1 MKSTDL
7 STRRWEL
14 AKHYF
19 RRYVED
25 EMRLDPRPLAKV
37 VRRALW
43 RAAYEEAKAQ
53 LERRAT
59 VELEVPA
66 VIEGPPAAPDQP

>member
-19 RRYVED
+19 RRYVAD
-25 EMRLDPRPLAKV
+25 ELALDPRPLLPPL
-37 VRRALW
+37 RRALW
-43 RAAYEEAKAQ
+43 RAAYEEARKQ
-53 LERRAT
+53 LDAAPGK
-59 VELEVPA
+59 LEVPA
-66 VIEGPPAAPDQP
+66 VVEAPATAPNKP

>member
-1 MKSTDL
+1 MKPTDL

-19 RRYVED
+19 RRYVAD
-25 EMRLDPRPLAKV
+25 EAALDPRPLAQV

-53 LERRAT
+53 LERPAA
-59 VELEVPA
+59 EFEVTA
-66 VIEGPPAAPDQP
+66 VVEGPPAAPDKP